1 MPLYSPG
8 HSHARRPARPCA
20 LPILISVV
28 ALLAV
33 VCSGTT
39 YAQKSPHSRT
49 EDSLLYIA
57 VSKIDEGDLDGA
69 RQMLRDGAKRFP
81 ENSTFV
87 YEQCYILAAEKK
99 YDECRKL
106 LLTIID
112 APDADGTYPQL
123 LGNMLDYLGE
133 PEAAIETYEK
143 GLKRFPDS
151 GPLYLER
158 GIMSAMKENIGEAM
172 GFWEEGI
179 RRDPSFSS
187 NYFHV
192 SRIWMQTESPGWGLI
207 YGEIFLNLE
216 PKGERADMIRRALFA
231 TWDKAISTTNGKPKE
246 PLKEGEEWTGGV
258 DLFKN
263 ELAITVDD
271 NGTALMPFEFFYS
284 ATIMFGA
291 VPYLDGKPK
300 EMTIADLT
308 AIRSRFVDKWFENAA
323 VSKHF
328 AIDLFEHHKALKA
341 AGLLEAYDYLLF
353 RSEDTEKEFEKWEA
367 KNSAKM
373 FEAMHWMIDN
383 KIAVEPG
390 AAFSRIALK
399 GIDIHGMDKN
409 GEGDGSGK

>member
-1 MPLYSPG
+1 V
-8 HSHARRPARPCA
+8 RTIA
-20 LPILISVV
+20 LPTVIALITLIVV
-28 ALLAV
+28 AG
-33 VCSGTT
+33 SDPS
-39 YAQKSPHSRT
+39 YAQSSRHSRT

-57 VSKIDEGDLDGA
+57 VTKIDAGDVEGA
-69 RQMLRDGAKRFP
+69 RQLLRDGAKRFP

-99 YDECRKL
+99 YDECRTL

-133 PEAAIETYEK
+133 PEAAIEVYEK

-158 GIMSAMKENIGEAM
+158 GIMSALKDNVGEAM
-172 GFWEEGI
+172 EFWEEGI

-192 SRIWMQTESPGWGLI
+192 SRIWMQTESPGWGLL

-231 TWDKAISTTNGKPKE
+231 TWNKAISTKNGKPSK
-246 PLKEGEEWTGGV
+246 PLKEGEEWAGGV

-263 ELAITVDD
+263 ELAITIDE
-271 NGTALMPFEFFYS
+271 NGTPLMPFEFFYGS
-284 ATIMFGA
+284 TLMFA
-291 VPYLDGKPK
+291 SVPYLDGKAK
-300 EMTIADLT
+300 DMTIADLT
-308 AIRSRFVDKWFENAA
+308 AIRSRFLDKWFENAA
-323 VSKHF
+323 ISKHF
-328 AIDLFEHHKALKA
+328 AVDLFEHQRALQA
-341 AGLLEAYDYLLF
+341 AGLLEAYDHLLF
-353 RSEDTEKEFEKWEA
+353 RSEDTEKEFAKWEA

-373 FEAMHWMIDN
+373 FETMHWMIDN
-383 KIAVEPG
+383 RIAVEPG
-390 AAFSRIALK
+390 VAFSRLALK
-399 GIDIHGMDKN
+399 GIDIRGMEKN
-409 GEGDGSGK
+409 GEGAKE